1 MLGVLF
7 MDNQNKKGTAVVAA
21 FKIVFP
27 LLLPILV
34 PSLLMIVLKQW
45 MPDEIVYPGIMSLVT
60 LCIWFFVIGILF
72 TLILNMCKLSEAKL
86 KELGFLG
93 ITISTVAS
101 FLTMYVGYFWLA
113 DLNVTSVQ
121 MSPNGILI
129 VAGISAIVL
138 EVLFR
143 FMDDDAEEEKEL

>member
-1 MLGVLF
+1 

>member
-93 ITISTVAS
+93 ITISTVTS

>member
-1 MLGVLF
+1 
-7 MDNQNKKGTAVVAA
+7 MDNQNKKDSAFFAA
-21 FKIVFP
+21 FEMILP

-34 PSLLMIVLKQW
+34 PSLLMIALKQW

-72 TLILNMCKLSEAKL
+72 TIILNMCKLSELKL
-86 KELGFLG
+86 EELGFLG
-93 ITISTVAS
+93 ITISAVTS

-113 DLNVTSVQ
+113 DLNLTSVQ
-121 MSPNGILI
+121 MSPKGILI
-129 VAGISAIVL
+129 VAGISTIVL

-143 FMDDDAEEEKEL
+143 FIGDPAAEEKEL